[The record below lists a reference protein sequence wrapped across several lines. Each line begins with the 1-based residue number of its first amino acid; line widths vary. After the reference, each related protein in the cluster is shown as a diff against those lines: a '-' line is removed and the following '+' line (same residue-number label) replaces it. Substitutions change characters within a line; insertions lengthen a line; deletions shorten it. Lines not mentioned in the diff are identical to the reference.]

1 MIKETRT
8 SLCLVGAAY
17 RVQQRFVAKD
27 HELTQT
33 GTLKYVNREEAICG
47 HLPCHLIIFYGVLTR
62 RTSYIFYWQT
72 SGEIFVGTNTSF
84 FKDIGSE
91 SGKNFILA
99 IYYNETIKDLSQPR
113 SANSA
118 LLAKV

>member
-1 MIKETRT
+1 M
-8 SLCLVGAAY
+8 
-17 RVQQRFVAKD
+17 
-27 HELTQT
+27 
-33 GTLKYVNREEAICG
+33 
-47 HLPCHLIIFYGVLTR
+47 
-62 RTSYIFYWQT
+62 
-72 SGEIFVGTNTSF
+72 GTNTSF

-91 SGKNFILA
+91 SGENFILA